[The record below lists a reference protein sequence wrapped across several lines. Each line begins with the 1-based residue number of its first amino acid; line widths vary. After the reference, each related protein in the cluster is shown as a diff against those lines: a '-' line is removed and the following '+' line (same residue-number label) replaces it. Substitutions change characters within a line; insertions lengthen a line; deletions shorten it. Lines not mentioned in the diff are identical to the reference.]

1 MLVSKVDKNLVIKI
15 VNKKKYCKNNN
26 LWGHG
31 GIGRRITE
39 WCQQL
44 VIITEKESEFGETL
58 TDNADGNT
66 ELN

>member
-39 WCQQL
+39 WCQ
-44 VIITEKESEFGETL
+44 
-58 TDNADGNT
+58 
-66 ELN
+66 